1 MLLIYTR
8 TCILIIVSPELFC
21 AITSHEFEEVAGET
35 PKIYNFGVVV
45 PSEEEEH
52 AEEAEEAEEELTED
66 TEAEEEEHSEEE
78 GEEEEHSASSDEVVY
93 TGWSEKRLPMAI
105 FKPFGY
111 SAGPTVLMT
120 TCFWLWLLFG
130 IVLHAWK
137 YISSK
142 KIREA
147 QESANA
153 EANAPKTLN
162 EPMETADMDG
172 SEPIV
177 KDENSTDEENNSR
190 EG

>member
-1 MLLIYTR
+1 MISTYII
-8 TCILIIVSPELFC
+8 CILIIVSPEHFC
-21 AITSHEFEEVAGET
+21 AIISHEFEEVAGET

-52 AEEAEEAEEELTED
+52 SEEEAEAEEAGED
-66 TEAEEEEHSEEE
+66 LVEDAEVEAEEEEEEE
-78 GEEEEHSASSDEVVY
+78 DEVVY

-130 IVLHAWK
+130 IALHAWK

-153 EANAPKTLN
+153 EMNAPKTLE